1 MDHPSGHD
9 ILEPEK
15 TLLDFLMTNSNEEML
30 STEPPARY
38 RSRNADNKSGG
49 SSGAFMTVTLLVLV
63 LAAAWFIYAQQQQ
76 IQAQAALVDQ
86 TSNKLAL
93 FEKRLS
99 ATDFAMSQGGE
110 DTKEQISLWESEI
123 RKLWAIANERNK
135 GWIKDNQADL
145 KEYGDTIDSLVAK
158 NRDLTAAS
166 SRHEESL
173 GQQQE
178 LIDQI
183 ASLKLQIQQ
192 MSRSQR
198 DLVDKV
204 NAANQKLTNIETTV
218 KVDVDDNSEA
228 VRSFDAYRIATNKRV
243 NQLEEKLGLL
253 TGTSTP

>member
-1 MDHPSGHD
+1 
-9 ILEPEK
+9 
-15 TLLDFLMTNSNEEML
+15 MTNSDEEIL
-30 STEPPARY
+30 STDPSARY
-38 RSRNADNKSGG
+38 RSRNTDKKSGA
-49 SSGAFMTVTLLVLV
+49 SSGGFITVVFLFAA
-63 LAAAWFIYAQQQQ
+63 LAAGWFIYLQQKQ
-76 IQAQAALVDQ
+76 IQAQSVLVDE

-93 FEKRLS
+93 LEKRLS

-158 NRDLTAAS
+158 NRDLAAAT

-243 NQLEEKLGLL
+243 NQLEEKLGVL

>member
-1 MDHPSGHD
+1 
-9 ILEPEK
+9 
-15 TLLDFLMTNSNEEML
+15 MTNSNEEML
-30 STEPPARY
+30 STEPSARY
-38 RSRNADNKSGG
+38 RSRNTDNKSSA
-49 SSGAFMTVTLLVLV
+49 SSGAFITVVFLVAA
-63 LAAAWFIYAQQQQ
+63 LAEGWFIYSHHKQLQSK
-76 IQAQAALVDQ
+76 AALVVQ

-93 FEKRLS
+93 LEERLS

-110 DTKEQISLWESEI
+110 DTKEQITLWESEI
-123 RKLWAIANERNK
+123 RKLWAIANERNR

-158 NRDLTAAS
+158 NRDLAAAT

-183 ASLKLQIQQ
+183 ASLKLQVQQ

-204 NAANQKLTNIETTV
+204 NTC
-218 KVDVDDNSEA
+218 
-228 VRSFDAYRIATNKRV
+228 
-243 NQLEEKLGLL
+243 LL
-253 TGTSTP
+253 YTSPSPRDS

>member
-1 MDHPSGHD
+1 
-9 ILEPEK
+9 
-15 TLLDFLMTNSNEEML
+15 MTNSNEEML
-30 STEPPARY
+30 STEHSARY

-49 SSGAFMTVTLLVLV
+49 SSGAFMTVTLLFIV

-93 FEKRLS
+93 LEKRLS

-110 DTKEQISLWESEI
+110 DTKEQITLWESEI

-145 KEYGDTIDSLVAK
+145 KEYGNTIDSLVAK
-158 NRDLTAAS
+158 NRDLAAAT
-166 SRHEESL
+166 SRHEEAL

-198 DLVDKV
+198 DLVDKL
-204 NAANQKLTNIETTV
+204 NTANQKLTNIETTV

>member
-1 MDHPSGHD
+1 
-9 ILEPEK
+9 
-15 TLLDFLMTNSNEEML
+15 ML
-30 STEPPARY
+30 STEPSARY

-49 SSGAFMTVTLLVLV
+49 SSGAFMTVTLLFIVL
-63 LAAAWFIYAQQQQ
+63 AAWFIYAQQQQ
-76 IQAQAALVDQ
+76 IHAQAALVDQ

-93 FEKRLS
+93 LEKRLS

-110 DTKEQISLWESEI
+110 DTKEQITLWESEI

-158 NRDLTAAS
+158 NRDLAAAT

-198 DLVDKV
+198 DLVDKL
-204 NAANQKLTNIETTV
+204 NTANQKLTNIETTV

>member
-1 MDHPSGHD
+1 
-9 ILEPEK
+9 
-15 TLLDFLMTNSNEEML
+15 MTNSNEEML
-30 STEPPARY
+30 STEPSARY
-38 RSRNADNKSGG
+38 RSRNSDNNSDA
-49 SSGAFMTVTLLVLV
+49 SSGAFMTVILLFTILG
-63 LAAAWFIYAQQQQ
+63 AAWFIYAQHQQ
-76 IQAQAALVDQ
+76 IQSQAALVDQ

-93 FEKRLS
+93 LEERLS

-110 DTKEQISLWESEI
+110 DTKEQITLWESEI

-158 NRDLTAAS
+158 NRDLAAAT

-183 ASLKLQIQQ
+183 TSLKLQIQQ

-198 DLVDKV
+198 DLVCLLYTSD
-204 NAANQKLTNIETTV
+204 AADE
-218 KVDVDDNSEA
+218 
-228 VRSFDAYRIATNKRV
+228 
-243 NQLEEKLGLL
+243 
-253 TGTSTP
+253 

>member
-1 MDHPSGHD
+1 
-9 ILEPEK
+9 
-15 TLLDFLMTNSNEEML
+15 MTNSNEEML
-30 STEPPARY
+30 STESSARY
-38 RSRNADNKSGG
+38 RSRNTDNKSSA
-49 SSGAFMTVTLLVLV
+49 SSGAFITVVFL
-63 LAAAWFIYAQQQQ
+63 LAALAAGWFIYAQQQQ
-76 IQAQAALVDQ
+76 IQSQAVLVDQ

-93 FEKRLS
+93 LEERLS

-110 DTKEQISLWESEI
+110 DTKEQITLWESEI
-123 RKLWAIANERNK
+123 RKLWAIANERNR

-158 NRDLTAAS
+158 NRDLVAAT

-183 ASLKLQIQQ
+183 VSLKLQIQQ

-198 DLVDKV
+198 DLVDKL
-204 NAANQKLTNIETTV
+204 NTANQKLTNIETTI

>member
-1 MDHPSGHD
+1 
-9 ILEPEK
+9 
-15 TLLDFLMTNSNEEML
+15 MTNSDEEIL
-30 STEPPARY
+30 STDPSARY
-38 RSRNADNKSGG
+38 RSRNTDKKSGA
-49 SSGAFMTVTLLVLV
+49 SSGGFITVVFL
-63 LAAAWFIYAQQQQ
+63 F
-76 IQAQAALVDQ
+76 AAL
-86 TSNKLAL
+86 A
-93 FEKRLS
+93 

-158 NRDLTAAS
+158 NRDLTAAT

-183 ASLKLQIQQ
+183 TSLKLQIQQ

-204 NAANQKLTNIETTV
+204 NAANQKLTNIETTI

-243 NQLEEKLGLL
+243 NQLEEKLGVL